1 MPRTRF
7 VLALDQGTTSTRAI
21 LFGEG
26 GVVGASAGKE
36 LHQSYPRSGWV
47 EHDPEEI
54 WTATLEVCRA
64 VLQKQG
70 LEAEDLAA
78 FGITN
83 QRETVV
89 VWERDTG
96 RAIHP
101 AIVWQDRR
109 TAGACRK
116 LRDAGLEERVRE
128 LTGLLLDPYF
138 SATKLAWLLENV
150 EGARKAAEAGKL
162 AFGTVDSFLLWRL
175 TGGRVHATDAS
186 NAARTLLFDI
196 HCMEWSAELLE
207 TFRIPEALLPEVREN
222 AAGFGVTGPEL
233 LGAAVPIGGM
243 AGDQQ
248 AASLGQACLDEGDTK
263 STYGTGC
270 FVLQNTGPRALL
282 SRNRLLTTVAWKLAG
297 RTAYALEGSIFSA
310 GATVQWLRDGLGIL
324 KEASESEALARAA
337 DPALRVHLVPAF
349 TGLGAPW
356 WDAEARGAILG
367 LTRDCGRAEIA
378 RAALEAA
385 AFQTVEL
392 LQAMEADGAPPPPR
406 LKVDGGMARNG
417 YAMQFLADLS
427 GLPVER
433 PAVTET
439 TALGA
444 ALLAGMQAGFYPEP
458 AEWNRFRRVEKVF
471 EPSMDEAK
479 RKARFAGWQDAV
491 RRVRRA

>member
-1 MPRTRF
+1 MPRPRF

-21 LFGEG
+21 LFGERG
-26 GVVGASAGKE
+26 LAGASAGKE
-36 LHQSYPRSGWV
+36 LRQSYPRSAWV

-54 WTATLEVCRA
+54 WKATLEVCRA
-64 VLQKQG
+64 VLNRQG
-70 LEAEDLAA
+70 IEARDLAA
-78 FGITN
+78 LGITN

-96 RAIHP
+96 RVIHP

-109 TAGACRK
+109 TADACGK
-116 LRDAGLEERVRE
+116 LEAAGLEERVRE

-138 SATKLAWLLENV
+138 SATKLAWLLDHV
-150 EGARKAAEAGKL
+150 EGARKAAEAGRL
-162 AFGTVDSFLLWRL
+162 AFGTIDCFLLWRL
-175 TGGRVHATDAS
+175 TGGRVHATDVS
-186 NAARTLLFDI
+186 NASRTLLFDI
-196 HCMEWSAELLE
+196 HRLEWSAEMLK

-222 AAGFGVTGPEL
+222 AADFGVTGPEL
-233 LGAAVPIGGM
+233 LGAAVPISGM

-310 GATVQWLRDGLGIL
+310 GSTVQWLRDGLGIL

-337 DPALRVHLVPAF
+337 DPKLPVYLVPAF

-385 AFQTVEL
+385 AFQTVDL
-392 LQAMEADGAPPPPR
+392 LHAMEADGAPSPAR
-406 LKVDGGMARNG
+406 LKVDGGMARNDF
-417 YAMQFLADLS
+417 AMQFLADLS
-427 GLPVER
+427 KLPVER
-433 PAVTET
+433 PAITET
-439 TALGA
+439 TAFGA

-458 AEWNRFRRVEKVF
+458 SQWNRFRRIDKLF
-471 EPSMDEAK
+471 EPAMDEAE
-479 RKARFAGWQDAV
+479 RRARFTGWQDAV
-491 RRVRRA
+491 RRVRLA